1 MQIQVN
7 TDDNVDGRDG
17 LSTWVEGVVQDDL
30 SSLTEWLTRV
40 EVHIGDENSAKGGAA
55 DKRCMME
62 GRVRGRPPIA
72 VTEHA
77 ATIDQ
82 AVRGA
87 ADKLARALRHL
98 VDKMQD
104 PRR

>member
-7 TDDNVDGRDG
+7 TDDTVEGRG
-17 LSTWVEGVVQDDL
+17 LATWVEPVVQDELGSL
-30 SSLTEWLTRV
+30 SEWLTRV
-40 EVHIGDENSAKGGAA
+40 EVHIGDENSRKAGAA
-55 DKRCMME
+55 DKRCTME
-62 GRVRGRPPIA
+62 GRVRGHQPIA

-77 ATIDQ
+77 ASVEQ

-87 ADKLARALRHL
+87 AHRLTRSLRHL
-98 VDKMQD
+98 IDKLKD

>member
-7 TDDNVDGRDG
+7 TDDNVEGREA
-17 LSTWVEGVVQDDL
+17 LAAWVEGVANNEFA
-30 SSLTEWLTRV
+30 SLADWLTRV
-40 EVHIGDENSAKGGAA
+40 EVHIGDENAAKGGPA
-55 DKRCMME
+55 DKRCMVE

-72 VTEHA
+72 VTEYA
-77 ATIDQ
+77 ATVDL

-87 ADKLARALRHL
+87 TRRLARSLRQL
-98 VDKMQD
+98 VDKLQN